1 MLKRAQ
7 NWLATR
13 QNDPVPTA
21 LTASGVVISIAALGF
36 GWGWWTKPWDST
48 GFSVNLLADLAL
60 IGPALLL
67 SNVIVVRIRAARA
80 RARIEP
86 LLRVTI
92 GLLLFVVK
100 TTQQA
105 CDLLGVEASLDMP
118 PDSTSDVTAMTFPRL
133 VNTLRGAHAA
143 LQLAHQLTDLS
154 KRLEIKEPFQFP
166 KFGLI
171 LRIIRQMNE
180 EHPMPWTINAANA
193 AEDWSDR
200 CGVDFFYYGMGP
212 KDPKFSTR
220 DRKVGLTQIRED
232 SVGVLQGTDIG
243 TAGYLHIVDACLRH
257 AEAIAT
263 TLARDLPK
271 SLRQ

>member
-7 NWLATR
+7 NWVATR
-13 QNDPVPTA
+13 QSDPVPAA
-21 LTASGVVISIAALGF
+21 LTASGILISVVALGM
-36 GWGWWTKPWDST
+36 GWGWWVKPWDST

-67 SNVIVVRIRAARA
+67 SNVIVVRLRAARA
-80 RARIEP
+80 RARIDP
-86 LLRVTI
+86 LLRVVL
-92 GLLLFVVK
+92 GLVQFAVK

-105 CDLLGVEASLDMP
+105 CEVLGVEASLDMP
-118 PDSTSDVTAMTFPRL
+118 PDPTADVRSMTFPRL
-133 VNTLRGAHAA
+133 VNALSGARAA
-143 LQLAHQLTDLS
+143 LPPANQRADLP

-171 LRIIRQMNE
+171 LRIILQMNE
-180 EHPMPWTINAANA
+180 EHPMPWTIGAANV

-200 CGVDFFYYGMGP
+200 CGVDFFYYGLGP
-212 KDPKFSTR
+212 KDPEFSTR

-232 SVGVLQGTDIG
+232 SVGVLRGTDVG
-243 TAGYLHIVDACLRH
+243 TAGYLHLVDTCLH
-257 AEAIAT
+257 FSEVIT
-263 TLARDLPK
+263 TMLAQDLPK